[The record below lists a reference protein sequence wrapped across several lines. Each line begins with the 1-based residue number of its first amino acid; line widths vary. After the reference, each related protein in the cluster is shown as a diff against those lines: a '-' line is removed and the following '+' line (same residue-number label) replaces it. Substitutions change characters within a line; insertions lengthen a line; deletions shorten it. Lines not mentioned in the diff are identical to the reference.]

1 MKKIRLILFLTFV
14 LSTLTLAKDYY
25 IGEKIALELS
35 GSISEDEIR
44 ESLKDYKIIE
54 LKKEK
59 KDKLTVI
66 FTTYEVGE
74 KIVIFKNKSLKFN
87 IASTLKDD
95 EKEIYPQLSDEKNR
109 YVEKDYPYSAI
120 LSFMIG
126 IIAISISVIMHL
138 IDRSKNPYLLF
149 KKGIS
154 KISSENWKELISLEL
169 RKYIDRKY
177 KKNFCGGDYE
187 AIHSLDTT
195 DIEFIKSLDYLK
207 FSKSKNEDYTHYKK
221 KAIEI
226 VEKLRKEKI
235 TSV

>member
-1 MKKIRLILFLTFV
+1 
-14 LSTLTLAKDYY
+14 
-25 IGEKIALELS
+25 
-35 GSISEDEIR
+35 
-44 ESLKDYKIIE
+44 
-54 LKKEK
+54 
-59 KDKLTVI
+59 
-66 FTTYEVGE
+66 
-74 KIVIFKNKSLKFN
+74 
-87 IASTLKDD
+87 
-95 EKEIYPQLSDEKNR
+95 
-109 YVEKDYPYSAI
+109 
-120 LSFMIG
+120 
-126 IIAISISVIMHL
+126 IAIIMHL

-195 DIEFIKSLDYLK
+195 DIEFIKSLDYIK
-207 FSKSKNEDYTHYKK
+207 FSKSKNEDYDQYKK